1 MAFIDDLEEYSAGHT
16 EKIALIS
23 ADTGAK
29 LGYGE
34 LYDLSGKVYCYL
46 KEHGIGRESVVM
58 IHVVRGMRPLVA
70 LIGVWR
76 AGAAA
81 VIVETGYAKERVN
94 YIYENSRCVLHIDDE
109 VFTEMMN
116 YTSQS
121 GHEKTDPHDLALLVY
136 TSGTTGKPKGV
147 LQEYGMLDMCIK
159 GNMCDYHPVM
169 EECDRLALTTP
180 LNFSATILMV
190 VPTLHEGGTIVVFS
204 RDVVKNPQLF
214 TKNIDEYAISVLF
227 MTSLMI
233 QMMKNVP
240 PSVKKI
246 ISGGELVRNVYVEG
260 VDIYCLYAQ
269 SESCFNIGAFRIDKK
284 YDVTPVGRPYVESAC
299 VSILDDSG
307 KKVPD
312 GTVGNICY
320 KNPFFRGYLGLPKET
335 EKRLIGGYVNT
346 GDLGKISDTGDIVVL
361 GRNDDM
367 IKIRGNRVE
376 PSEIES
382 AIVSTL
388 HVDWAGVRSFS
399 EDSVVFLCAYYTGKN
414 TIDIEHA
421 KEALRPVL
429 PSYMIPS
436 YFVHIDAVPLNENG
450 KFNRS
455 ALPMPDRSLYRAEYV
470 APKGE
475 DEELFC
481 SAAEKI
487 LGIEKIGAMDD
498 LIDLGADS
506 MSIIGILAQLNW
518 PKLSASMFI
527 NGQTPRKIVQIY
539 HAAVSK
545 ETGDIESENA
555 SALCEDQPLTA
566 TQLYM
571 FDYQCFVP
579 KSTVWNLYMLLRLD
593 PAADMVRLQRS
604 IEKVLGNHPVFS
616 TVLCFNDDNDLV
628 QRYVP
633 DVDLSIE
640 VESMSEADFIDE
652 CEDLI
657 KPYKLMNSKLY
668 RIRLIKTERGGYLY
682 IDIHHI
688 IADGNSLQVLIR
700 DICNAYEGR
709 ELHTDYYYYEMNKR
723 RQDRLSELYGEAKEY
738 YSLLLDNVDWDRY
751 PLPDHP
757 LGKGEYGNFTA
768 MIPVEFSSYDELQKN
783 YSVSKNAFFI
793 AVSLLS
799 IAFYNN
805 SYDVRISWTFSGRDK
820 ETDADIIGTL
830 ISDFYIGI
838 RLSKIPTIAELY
850 REVLRQIR
858 NNIYYSCYSY
868 ESPDENNNV
877 DAELIYQSNLRDIES
892 NSSLKF
898 IPVEIEC
905 DNVAADNL
913 LDIEIHEKDEGC
925 MLYVDYMADCYD
937 QGSIKR
943 FKKIFLKT
951 ACQLVRHIAEPDT
964 LIEVLRSEIQGE
976 NG

>member
-1 MAFIDDLEEYSAGHT
+1 MAFIDDLEEHSVRHT
-16 EKIALIS
+16 QKTALIS

-29 LGYGE
+29 LSYGE
-34 LYDLSGKVYCYL
+34 LYNLSGKVYCYL

-58 IHVVRGMRPLVA
+58 LHVTRGMRPLVA

-81 VIVETGYAKERVN
+81 VIVERGYAKERVN
-94 YIYENSRCVLHIDDE
+94 YIYENSRCALLIDDE

-116 YTSQS
+116 YTSYS

-147 LQEYGMLDMCIK
+147 LQEYGVLDMCIK
-159 GNMCDYHPVM
+159 GNMCDGHPVM

-180 LNFSATILMV
+180 LNFAATILMV
-190 VPTLHEGGTIVVFS
+190 VPTLSEGGTIVVFS
-204 RDVVKNPQLF
+204 REVVKNPGLF
-214 TKNIDEYAISVLF
+214 TKSIEEYGISILF

-233 QMMKNVP
+233 QMMKNMP

-246 ISGGELVRNVYVEG
+246 ISGGELVRNVYIEG
-260 VDIYCLYAQ
+260 IDIYCLYAQ

-284 YDVTPVGRPYVESAC
+284 YDVTPVGRPYVESAR

-312 GTVGNICY
+312 GSAGNICY

-335 EKRLIGGYVNT
+335 EKRLLDGYVNS
-346 GDLGKISDTGDIVVL
+346 GDLGKISDTGDMIVL

-382 AIVSTL
+382 AIVNTL
-388 HVDWAGVRSFS
+388 KVDWAGVRAFS
-399 EDSVVFLCAYYTGKN
+399 ENSVVYLCAYYTGKN
-414 TIDIEHA
+414 TIDTEYA
-421 KEALRPVL
+421 REALRPVL
-429 PSYMIPS
+429 ATYMIPS
-436 YFVHIDAVPLNENG
+436 FFVHIDAVPLNENG

-455 ALPMPDRSLYRAEYV
+455 ALPIPDRSLYRAEYV
-470 APKGE
+470 APEGE
-475 DEELFC
+475 DEALFC
-481 SAAEKI
+481 TVAEKI
-487 LGIEKIGAMDD
+487 LGIDKIGAMDD
-498 LIDLGADS
+498 LIELGVDS

-518 PKLSASMFI
+518 PRLSASMFI
-527 NGQTPRKIVQIY
+527 NGKTPRKIVQIY
-539 HAAVSK
+539 HVAVSK
-545 ETGDIESENA
+545 ESGDIESENA
-555 SALCEDQPLTA
+555 GALCEDQPLTA

-571 FDYQCFVP
+571 FDFQCFVP
-579 KSTVWNLYMLLRLD
+579 KSTAWNLYMLLKLD
-593 PAADMVRLQRS
+593 PAVDLVRLQGAM
-604 IEKVLGNHPVFS
+604 ETVLRNHPVFS
-616 TVLCFNDDNDLV
+616 TVLCFNDNNDLV

-633 DVDLSIE
+633 DAYLSVGI
-640 VESMSEADFIDE
+640 ESMSEAEFIDE

-668 RIRLIKTERGGYLY
+668 RVRLIKTERGGYLY

-688 IADGNSLQVLIR
+688 IADGNSLQILIR
-700 DICNAYEGR
+700 DLCDAYEGR
-709 ELHTDYYYYEMNKR
+709 ELHTDYYYYEMNER
-723 RQDRLSELYGEAKEY
+723 RQESLSELYTEAKEY
-738 YSLLLDNVDWDRY
+738 YSLLLDNVNWDRY

-768 MIPVEFSSYDELQKN
+768 MIPVEFSSYDELQKK

-805 SYDVRISWTFSGRDK
+805 SEDIRISWTFSGRDK
-820 ETDADIIGTL
+820 ETDANIIGTL

-868 ESPDENNNV
+868 EAPDDANNV

-898 IPVEIEC
+898 IPVEIER
-905 DNVAADNL
+905 DNIAADNL

-925 MLYVDYMADCYD
+925 MMYVDYMADCYD
-937 QGSIKR
+937 LSSIKR
-943 FKKIFLKT
+943 FRKIFLKT
-951 ACQLVRHIAEPDT
+951 ACQLVRHIDEPDT
-964 LIEVLRSEIQGE
+964 NIAVLREE
-976 NG
+976 VV